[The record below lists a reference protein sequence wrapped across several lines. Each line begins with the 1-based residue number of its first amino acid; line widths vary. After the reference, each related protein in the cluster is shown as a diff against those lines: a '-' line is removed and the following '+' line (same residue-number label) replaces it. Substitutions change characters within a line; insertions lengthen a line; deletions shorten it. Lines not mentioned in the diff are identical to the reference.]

1 MNMYDQFVEKLKNT
15 FTHDAES
22 GIVSGVETSS
32 LLAAELV
39 LMASVIIAAM
49 TIRFVSPYLMLIVV
63 VALLLLFTYTTP
75 LMTKLYKEHSDS
87 LSNMTFYVVM
97 TLAILAIIFYWGQL

>member
-1 MNMYDQFVEKLKNT
+1 MNMYDKFVEKIKNT

-22 GIVSGVETSS
+22 EIVSGVETSS

-39 LMASVIIAAM
+39 LMASIIIAAM
-49 TIRFVSPYLMLIVV
+49 TIRLVNPYLMLFIVI
-63 VALLLLFTYTTP
+63 ALLLLFTYTTP
-75 LMTKLYKEHSDS
+75 LITKLFKEHNDS
-87 LSNMTFYVVM
+87 LNNMTFYVVM